1 MVEPVWNHAMPSG
14 PLMRTKR
21 VRVSSLQLETLDD
34 GLDRSFISVTAH
46 FSTARPARKPR
57 SWTPVAAHFCILV
70 SAILCV
76 APNVPE
82 SPDRSMPQPP
92 TTTTPPLAM
101 LVASSSAQSAVGGP
115 IIDQWHLTRPGSR
128 IAPFLRS
135 FPLERYA
142 TVQGVKLRTVYMW
155 IVNDK
160 TNTAWF
166 VLPLFSFLLIAYACI
181 MCGV

>member
-1 MVEPVWNHAMPSG
+1 
-14 PLMRTKR
+14 
-21 VRVSSLQLETLDD
+21 
-34 GLDRSFISVTAH
+34 
-46 FSTARPARKPR
+46 
-57 SWTPVAAHFCILV
+57 
-70 SAILCV
+70 
-76 APNVPE
+76 
-82 SPDRSMPQPP
+82 
-92 TTTTPPLAM
+92 M

-115 IIDQWHLTRPGSR
+115 IIDQWHLTRPCDRGNLSSGSR